1 MKFVISCCVDSL
13 QHLYKFTKEIAMK
26 TNQIFILS
34 AIMITTAFFGVL
46 SVFELPHTVME
57 WVVSDTILGVILY
70 FNYLV
75 IAMNQNSTKTRTRFQ
90 S

>member
-1 MKFVISCCVDSL
+1 
-13 QHLYKFTKEIAMK
+13 MK

-34 AIMITTAFFGVL
+34 AIVITTAFFGVL

-57 WVVSDTILGVILY
+57 WIVSDTILGVILY

-75 IAMNQNSTKTRTRFQ
+75 IAMNQDSTKTRARYQ
-90 S
+90 SGKATV